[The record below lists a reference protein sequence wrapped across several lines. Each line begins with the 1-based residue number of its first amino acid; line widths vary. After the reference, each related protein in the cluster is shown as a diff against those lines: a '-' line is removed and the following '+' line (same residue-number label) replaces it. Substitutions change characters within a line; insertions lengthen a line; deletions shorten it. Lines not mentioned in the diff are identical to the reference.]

1 MIEKCSISGL
11 IDEEYLKKF
20 DCGENSVNEF
30 LTGCSKK
37 YASEDLRETTLFY
50 DGESGG
56 WTYFDELAHRMANAL
71 QGVEL
76 TDDEIMTT
84 IKRFVGYVKEN
95 NIE

>member
-1 MIEKCSISGL
+1 MDPQQEIKFCVKAMKQDDLSINL
-11 IDEEYLKKF
+11 
-20 DCGENSVNEF
+20 NS
-30 LTGCSKK
+30 L
-37 YASEDLRETTLFY
+37 LFGIVY

-84 IKRFVGYVKEN
+84 INQFMEYVKEN
-95 NIE
+95 E